1 MTFESLPHVTYYMA
15 VSQKNWELLNSRIW
29 LAPLG
34 FNFKM
39 KYKVTFFFKLGVDQV
54 LVQLTRGLL
63 ALIVIKRSS
72 DFKAG

>member
-39 KYKVTFFFKLGVDQV
+39 KYKVTFFL
-54 LVQLTRGLL
+54 
-63 ALIVIKRSS
+63 S
-72 DFKAG
+72 